1 MSAAIYNAAGGVV
14 PTRPRTGQHVWRNSY
29 HEGEREFRPWLQHN
43 TFDNSDH
50 NPRMRALEEVERS
63 TRQKGRRNG
72 ALGHIALEVYRLL
85 LRLRDRKTGRLD
97 PSYDWI
103 ARVLNRSRSAVA
115 RAIARLKLAKFL
127 KWQRRTRPV
136 DDPEPG
142 GQYVKQ
148 ISNAYILE
156 LEGDAADLVRRI
168 QRKPTGAMQRA
179 MEAQRREAELA
190 HKSTPELLTG
200 IVDPELKKTLERLFL
215 ALGGANPPGP
225 INGGV

>member
-1 MSAAIYNAAGGVV
+1 MSAAIFNAAGGIV

-43 TFDNSDH
+43 TFENTEH
-50 NPRMRALEEVERS
+50 NARMRALEELERS

-72 ALGHIALEVYRLL
+72 VFGPVALEVYRLF
-85 LRLRDRKTGRLD
+85 LRLRNRNTGRLD

-103 ARVLNRSRSAVA
+103 ARVLNRSRSAVG
-115 RAIARLKLAKFL
+115 RAIARLKAAKFL
-127 KWQRRTRPV
+127 TWIRRTRPI
-136 DDPEPG
+136 DDPKPG
-142 GQYVKQ
+142 GQYVQQ
-148 ISNAYILE
+148 IPNAYILE
-156 LEGDAADLVRRI
+156 LAGHAADLVRRI

-179 MEAQRREAELA
+179 MDALKRDAELA

-215 ALGGANPPGP
+215 SLGGASPPGP
-225 INGGV
+225 VNGGV